1 MMNIRSAVRAVPPDG
16 DASGSDAQ
24 DHADVRLD
32 QVFAALSDPIRRRI
46 LQQLDG
52 QALLVSELAAP
63 FSISL
68 QGVSR
73 HIQVLVRAGLIQ
85 QERSGRISRCTL
97 EAGPLLEAAV
107 WLNRY
112 AKYWQGQF
120 DLLAATLA
128 EIDERPPVEQDLQA
142 PNPQAPNPQV
152 PSPQTPSP
160 QTPTSQLPTS
170 QLPSLQPPSL
180 QLPSLQTA
188 QPQRPQAPRAKRPR
202 STPRK

>member
-1 MMNIRSAVRAVPPDG
+1 
-16 DASGSDAQ
+16 
-24 DHADVRLD
+24 VRLD

-63 FSISL
+63 FNISL

-128 EIDERPPVEQDLQA
+128 EIDERRPAEEEAPRLSKEAAQA
-142 PNPQAPNPQV
+142 HSPQP
-152 PSPQTPSP
+152 PSPQVHGPQARSP
-160 QTPTSQLPTS
+160 QTHDP
-170 QLPSLQPPSL
+170 
-180 QLPSLQTA
+180 QTHSA
-188 QPQRPQAPRAKRPR
+188 QAHGPQTHRAQTQGPQAHSPQAQSPQTHSPKRNR